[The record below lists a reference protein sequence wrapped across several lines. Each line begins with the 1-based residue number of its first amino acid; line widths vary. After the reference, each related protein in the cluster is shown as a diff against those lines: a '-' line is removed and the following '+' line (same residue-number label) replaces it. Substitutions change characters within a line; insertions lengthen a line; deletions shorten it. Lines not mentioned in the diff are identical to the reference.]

1 MSDPVQELVESLIKL
16 GGKKISDGVHFLK
29 PNLLIKHKK
38 AGIKY
43 TVLKIVFD
51 ENKNNPFVIC
61 YRYYKPNQKIQKKV
75 FIKIKKEDFDK
86 YEPV

>member
-1 MSDPVQELVESLIKL
+1 MSNIVEYLTESLIKL
-16 GGKKISDGVHFLK
+16 GGKRINDGVHFLK

-43 TVLKIVFD
+43 TVLKIIFD
-51 ENKNNPFVIC
+51 DMQNPAVIC
-61 YRYYKPNQKIQKKV
+61 YRYYKPDKKIQKKV
-75 FIKIKKEDFDK
+75 FIKINKKDFNK

>member
-1 MSDPVQELVESLIKL
+1 MSIEMQYMVESLIKL
-16 GGKKISDGVHFLK
+16 GGRKEDKGIHFLK

-43 TVLKIVFD
+43 TVVKIILDD
-51 ENKNNPFVIC
+51 EDSPHVIC
-61 YRYYKPNQKIQKKV
+61 YRYYKPDKKIQKRV
-75 FIKIKKEDFDK
+75 FVKIKKEDFDQ

>member
-1 MSDPVQELVESLIKL
+1 MSIEFQYMVESLIKL
-16 GGKKISDGVHFLK
+16 GGKKADKGIHFLK

-43 TVLKIVFD
+43 TVVKIIID
-51 ENKNNPFVIC
+51 DTESPHVIC
-61 YRYYKPNQKIQKKV
+61 YRYFKPNKKIQKKV
-75 FIKIKKEDFDK
+75 FIKINKEDFDQ